1 MLKNVKLT
9 PIQICAKAALEL
21 LMKLE
26 DGPTLLIT
34 KKSMF
39 LNSLKKEKMLR
50 SLLFLISL
58 VLLSQKTFSNDTW
71 QGMWIAT
78 DEWQSEYNVIIKK
91 DGVAI
96 SEYGNGEEGIWK
108 IKDGNLEITWE
119 SGSTDYWFNGVMGFQ
134 RLFKAKNK
142 SYTSGIRRKLL
153 DNP

>member
-1 MLKNVKLT
+1 
-9 PIQICAKAALEL
+9 
-21 LMKLE
+21 
-26 DGPTLLIT
+26 
-34 KKSMF
+34 MF
-39 LNSLKKEKMLR
+39 K

-58 VLLSQKTFSNDTW
+58 VLFSQPTFSNYSW

-78 DEWQSEYNVIIKK
+78 DEWQSEYNVIIKQ

-96 SEYGNGEEGIWK
+96 SEYGNGEKGTWK
-108 IKDGNLEITWE
+108 IKDGNLEIIWE

-134 RLFKAKNK
+134 RLFKDKNK

>member
-1 MLKNVKLT
+1 
-9 PIQICAKAALEL
+9 
-21 LMKLE
+21 MKLE

-134 RLFKAKNK
+134 RLFKDKNK

>member
-119 SGSTDYWFNGVMGFQ
+119 SGSTDYWVNGVMGFQ
-134 RLFKAKNK
+134 RIFKDKKK

>member
-9 PIQICAKAALEL
+9 RIQICAKAVLEP

-58 VLLSQKTFSNDTW
+58 VLLSQKTFSNDIW

-134 RLFKAKNK
+134 RLFKDKNK

>member
-1 MLKNVKLT
+1 V
-9 PIQICAKAALEL
+9 KAALEL

-134 RLFKAKNK
+134 RLFKDKNK

>member
-1 MLKNVKLT
+1 MLKNVKLI
-9 PIQICAKAALEL
+9 PIQICAKVALEL

-50 SLLFLISL
+50 SLLFLIAL

-78 DEWQSEYNVIIKK
+78 DEWQSEYNVIIKQ

-96 SEYGNGEEGIWK
+96 SDYGNGEEGIWK

-134 RLFKAKNK
+134 RLFKDKNK

>member
-9 PIQICAKAALEL
+9 PIQIYAKVALEL
-21 LMKLE
+21 SMKLE

-134 RLFKAKNK
+134 RLFKDKNK